1 MPVSGSSEERIG
13 RVEKALQDLIGETSA
28 IRAEQVRLFQ
38 WVDEERD
45 ARKETNNQLKELIRV
60 GERQIQLQQE
70 NTRITTKQELII
82 NRLHAIE
89 LQLAT
94 TAKDA
99 STASAEV
106 SAGRTRLMTALTN
119 GSVGLLF
126 GAILAYLAM
135 RIRGE

>member
-1 MPVSGSSEERIG
+1 MSGGSSEERIG
-13 RVEKALQDLIGETSA
+13 RIEKALQDLIGETSA

-38 WVDEERD
+38 WVDEERG
-45 ARKETNNQLKELIRV
+45 ARKETNNQLKELVRV

-89 LQLAT
+89 VQLAT
-94 TAKDA
+94 TVQVA
-99 STASAEV
+99 STANAEV
-106 SAGRTRLMTALTN
+106 SAGRTRLLTALTN
-119 GSVGLLF
+119 GSFGLIF

>member
-13 RVEKALQDLIGETSA
+13 RIEKALQDLIGETSA

-38 WVDEERD
+38 WVDEERG
-45 ARKETNNQLKELIRV
+45 ARKETNNQLKELVRV

-89 LQLAT
+89 VQLAT
-94 TAKDA
+94 TVQVA
-99 STASAEV
+99 STANAEV
-106 SAGRTRLMTALTN
+106 SAGRTRLLTALTN
-119 GSVGLLF
+119 GSVGLFF